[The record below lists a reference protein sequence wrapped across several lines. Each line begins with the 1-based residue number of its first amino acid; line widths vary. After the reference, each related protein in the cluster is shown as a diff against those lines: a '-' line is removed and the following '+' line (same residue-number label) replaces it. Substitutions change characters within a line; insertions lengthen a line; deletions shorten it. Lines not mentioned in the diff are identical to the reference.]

1 MRASKLLL
9 HTPVGT
15 LTFWRALTGSVDS
28 CAEIKE
34 CPFSGVTSSGTDSVS
49 RQLCRDKEC
58 PFSGVTSLGGDS
70 IGGQLCGDQECP
82 FSGVT
87 NSGWVWR
94 KVPEND
100 AGSVVKKKRAELFIR
115 GKVKSLL

>member
-1 MRASKLLL
+1 MHASKLLL

-100 AGSVVKKKRAELFIR
+100 AGSVVKKRRAELFIR